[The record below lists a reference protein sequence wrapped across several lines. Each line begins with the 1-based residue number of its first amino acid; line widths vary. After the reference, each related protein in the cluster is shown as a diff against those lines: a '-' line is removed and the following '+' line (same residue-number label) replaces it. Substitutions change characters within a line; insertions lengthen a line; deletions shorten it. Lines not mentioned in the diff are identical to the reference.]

1 MRDGRTAVTHISTF
15 LLHTDTL
22 WYLLVGMQAHTD
34 SLMCVHCKH
43 DKAGHHVLHTHKCT
57 YSTYIRKHYTPLI
70 LFHTQIQLNVQHAV
84 YIHTHTHLSK
94 DWYSFSSIH
103 SHFSVSSAPT
113 SCNTS
118 HRLSCF
124 PSSST
129 ELALA
134 HSCTTADEH
143 EDAVRTKT
151 GRERSRDLTSSSTA
165 CAPPHLRLQ
174 EHSTENFLKNLAYV
188 HTQQYKVTII
198 QTCPLSYVHAYTTNV
213 VQHYTIST
221 AHAVALHE
229 MERVYCYTKSICSGQ
244 NNSLSLVNFRT
255 FS

>member
-1 MRDGRTAVTHISTF
+1 MYV
-15 LLHTDTL
+15 
-22 WYLLVGMQAHTD
+22 
-34 SLMCVHCKH
+34 
-43 DKAGHHVLHTHKCT
+43 
-57 YSTYIRKHYTPLI
+57 
-70 LFHTQIQLNVQHAV
+70 
-84 YIHTHTHLSK
+84 HTHTHLSK

-103 SHFSVSSAPT
+103 SHFSVSSAPI

-118 HRLSCF
+118 HRLSCS

-229 MERVYCYTKSICSGQ
+229 LKRVLCYTKGICIPFFRSTTRPSTHRDCGLISCLLYVCMWSILFTIKDLKFKLLKLWHYAALRYEHFKWKLTKLSG
-244 NNSLSLVNFRT
+244 VNVHRFLHALLGLT
-255 FS
+255 TNQ